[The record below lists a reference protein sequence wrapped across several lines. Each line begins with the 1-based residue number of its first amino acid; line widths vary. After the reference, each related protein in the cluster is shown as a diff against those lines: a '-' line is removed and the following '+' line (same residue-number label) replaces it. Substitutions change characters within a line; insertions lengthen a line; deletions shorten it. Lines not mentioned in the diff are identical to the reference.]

1 MYLQTSTLLNDKFK
15 EKKRRNPSFSIRSW
29 ATQLGL
35 KSHGALQQMLAGKR
49 GIPKKYIHSMAK
61 SLDLSVGETMY
72 FETLVDFEKAK
83 TQDEKNIYYERLN
96 HLRPQKREVKFLD
109 VEHYKY
115 FQNPLHSI
123 IRTLIERED
132 FVNDP
137 TWIQK
142 TLRFKTTIREIE
154 EVIKRL
160 KTLDLLNEKD
170 GKLIKKYKAIQNK
183 TDVPSKAVQEFHK
196 KMSTVAQEEVS
207 KQSVSEREYNSF
219 CFNIK
224 KGQLQN
230 AKKRLREFTQEFMDE
245 FEANSKQSDDTYH
258 LNIQLFS
265 LTNKLDKKDQGV
277 TK

>member
-1 MYLQTSTLLNDKFK
+1 MNAYMYLQTSTLLNDKFK
-15 EKKRRNPSFSIRSW
+15 EKKRKNSAFSIRSW
-29 ATQLGL
+29 ANHMGF

-49 GIPKKYIHSMAK
+49 SIPKKYIHSIAK
-61 SLDLSVGETMY
+61 SLELSVGETMY
-72 FETLVDFEKAK
+72 FETLVDYEKAK
-83 TQDEKNIYYERLN
+83 TVDEKNIYYERLN

-137 TWIQK
+137 AWIQK
-142 TLRFKTTIREIE
+142 TLRFKTTQNEIE

-160 KTLDLLNEKD
+160 ITLDLLEEED

-183 TDVPSKAVQEFHK
+183 IDVPSKAVQEFHK
-196 KMSTVAQEEVS
+196 RMSSIAQDEVS

-245 FEANSKQSDDTYH
+245 FEASRETSDDTYH

-265 LTNKLDKKDQGV
+265 LTNKN
-277 TK
+277 